1 MSLQEMQEQI
11 VKLSRSDRLALVN
24 LIIKSLQSDS
34 EKQSQQTESII
45 PGSSLR
51 ANSDEKRIALISK
64 MRGFLKTDKP
74 APTDDQVQAMLEE
87 RLKEKYLQ

>member
-34 EKQSQQTESII
+34 EKQLQQTESFI
-45 PGSSLR
+45 PSSSLR
-51 ANSDEKRIALISK
+51 ANTSEKRTALISK

-74 APTDDQVQAMLEE
+74 TPTDDQVQAMLEE
-87 RLKEKYLQ
+87 LQ